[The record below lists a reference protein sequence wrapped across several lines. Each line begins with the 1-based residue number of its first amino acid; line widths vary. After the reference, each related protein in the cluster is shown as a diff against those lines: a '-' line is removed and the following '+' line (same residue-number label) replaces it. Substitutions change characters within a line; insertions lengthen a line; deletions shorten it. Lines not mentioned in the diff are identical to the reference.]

1 MNRISR
7 RLTFQFVAQLVLFIL
22 VIALGALVLLVYIG
36 LQTEKHAT
44 QNPEGLPG
52 LGAFRSSFAV
62 KDGQAVVNAA
72 WASALPERG
81 GWLQIVSPEGRVLA
95 SSATPADV
103 PGQYAPG
110 ELFAYWKKK
119 LPFPYALTV
128 NRVEKDSSTYVV
140 VYGAKHK
147 ADEALQ
153 QVLPA
158 FDGQALS
165 PAGEQALRQQQA
177 SLHIYDADGRLRHAF
192 GEEQAVR
199 PEAALGDMI
208 GSAAAA
214 GKTEAEEAVYFDPAT
229 WQTWIVRTSNG
240 MSAETGEGIDRIIS
254 NAFLAYF
261 IGLAAFI
268 LLLSYVYGVRF
279 GRPFRAM
286 LEFIEQLATG
296 NYAQPPR
303 TGKGKSRGSGNRLRK
318 PKGTFRLFREV
329 SESLEGL
336 RLELARSEQL
346 RNRLEQTR
354 EEWITGVSHDLKT
367 PLSSISGY
375 GHVLESAP
383 YSWSE
388 EELQTI
394 GRTLREKS
402 DFMSE
407 LIEDLSLTYRLKN
420 NALPLDRKPSDV
432 NEVVRRAVVAFMND
446 PQAASYAITFSPSG
460 SPVTYPIDRKWFT
473 RIVDNMI
480 SNAIKHNPAQ
490 TAIDI
495 VVKAEADHGFTV
507 TIRDNGA
514 GMDPRTLDRLFDR
527 YYRGTNTEETTSG
540 SGLGMTIA
548 KQLTLAHGGDIAVRS
563 EPGEGTEI
571 VLRFGG
577 A

>member
-7 RLTFQFVAQLVLFIL
+7 RLTFQFVAQLVLFI
-22 VIALGALVLLVYIG
+22 VVMALGALVLLVYVG
-36 LQTEKHAT
+36 LQTEKHAG
-44 QNPEGLPG
+44 PDSEGIRG
-52 LGAFRSSFAV
+52 LGAFRSSFTV
-62 KDGQAVVNAA
+62 KGGQAVVDAA

-81 GWLQIVSPEGRVLA
+81 GWLQVVSPEGRVLA
-95 SSATPADV
+95 SSAAPADV

-128 NRVEKDSSTYVV
+128 NRVEKDDKTYVV
-140 VYGAKHK
+140 VYGEKRK
-147 ADEALQ
+147 AEQALQ
-153 QVLPA
+153 QALPA
-158 FDGQALS
+158 FGGRALS

-177 SLHIYDADGRLRHAF
+177 SLYIYDADGRLLHAF
-192 GEEQAVR
+192 GESHALR
-199 PEAALGDMI
+199 PEASLGDML
-208 GSAAAA
+208 GNAANAR
-214 GKTEAEEAVYFDPAT
+214 KTEAEEAVYFDPAT
-229 WQTWIVRTSNG
+229 RQTWIVRTSDG
-240 MSAETGEGIDRIIS
+240 MAAEAGEGFDRMIS
-254 NAFLAYF
+254 NAFLTYF

-279 GRPFRAM
+279 GRPFRVM
-286 LEFIEQLATG
+286 LEFIEQLASG

-303 TGKGKSRGSGNRLRK
+303 TGKEKSGDSRNRLRK

-329 SESLEGL
+329 NESLEGL

-375 GHVLESAP
+375 AHVLESAP
-383 YSWSE
+383 YSWSG

-446 PQAASYAITFSPSG
+446 PQAASYAITFSPSS
-460 SPVTYPIDRKWFT
+460 SPITYPIDRKWFT

-495 VVKAEADHGFTV
+495 AVKDEPGRGFSV

-514 GMDPRTLDRLFDR
+514 GMDPKTLDRLFDR

-548 KQLTLAHGGDIAVRS
+548 KQLTLAHGGEITVRS

>member
-7 RLTFQFVAQLVLFIL
+7 RLTFQFVAQLVLFIG
-22 VIALGALVLLVYIG
+22 VMALGTLVLIVYIG
-36 LQTEKHAT
+36 LQTEKHAGAD
-44 QNPEGLPG
+44 PEGLRG
-52 LGAFRSSFAV
+52 LGSFRYSFAV
-62 KDGQAVVNAA
+62 KGGQAVVDTA

-81 GWLQIVSPEGRVLA
+81 GWLQVVSPEGAVLA
-95 SSATPADV
+95 STASPADV
-103 PGQYAPG
+103 PGHYAPG
-110 ELFAYWKKK
+110 ELFAFWKKK
-119 LPFPYALTV
+119 LPFPYALTI
-128 NRVEKDSSTYVV
+128 NRVEKDGKTYIV
-140 VYGAKHK
+140 VYGEKRK
-147 ADEALQ
+147 AEQALQ
-153 QVLPA
+153 QALPA
-158 FDGQALS
+158 FDGRTLS
-165 PAGEQALRQQQA
+165 PASEQALRQQQA
-177 SLHIYDADGRLRHAF
+177 SLRIYGPDGRLLHAF
-192 GEEQAVR
+192 GEEPAPR
-199 PEAALGDMI
+199 PEAALGDML
-208 GSAAAA
+208 GSAADA
-214 GKTEAEEAVYFDPAT
+214 GKTEAEEAVHFDPAT
-229 WQTWIVRTSNG
+229 RQTWIVRTSDG
-240 MSAETGEGIDRIIS
+240 MSAEAGEGMERIIS

-268 LLLSYVYGVRF
+268 LILSYVYGVRF

-286 LEFIEQLATG
+286 LEFIEQLASG
-296 NYAQPPR
+296 NYTQPPR
-303 TGKGKSRGSGNRLRK
+303 TGKGKSRGSGDRLRK
-318 PKGTFRLFREV
+318 PKGSFRLFREV
-329 SESLEGL
+329 GESLEGL

-375 GHVLESAP
+375 AHVLESAS

-388 EELQTI
+388 EELRTI

-460 SPVTYPIDRKWFT
+460 SPVIYPVDRKWFT

-480 SNAIKHNPAQ
+480 SNAIKHNPAG

-495 VVKAEADHGFTV
+495 AVNEEAGRGFSV

-548 KQLTLAHGGDIAVRS
+548 KQLTLAHGGEIAVRS

>member
-7 RLTFQFVAQLVLFIL
+7 RLTFQFVAQLVLFI
-22 VIALGALVLLVYIG
+22 VVMALGAVILIVYIG
-36 LQTEKHAT
+36 LQTEKHAGSGS
-44 QNPEGLPG
+44 EGIRG
-52 LGAFRSSFAV
+52 LGAFRSSFTV
-62 KDGQAVVNAA
+62 KGGQAVVDTG

-81 GWLQIVSPEGRVLA
+81 GWLQIVSPEGHVLA
-95 SSATPADV
+95 SSALPSDV

-110 ELFAYWKKK
+110 ELFAYWKQK

-128 NRVEKDSSTYVV
+128 NRVEKDSTTYVV
-140 VYGAKHK
+140 VYGEKRRA
-147 ADEALQ
+147 EQALQ
-153 QVLPA
+153 QALPA
-158 FDGQALS
+158 FDGRALS

-177 SLHIYDADGRLRHAF
+177 SLHIYDADGRLLHAF
-192 GEEQAVR
+192 GEEHTIR
-199 PEAALGDMI
+199 PGTTLGDML
-208 GSAAAA
+208 GSASAA
-214 GKTEAEEAVYFDPAT
+214 GKTEAEEAVHFDPAT
-229 WQTWIVRTSNG
+229 RQTWIVRTSDG
-240 MSAETGEGIDRIIS
+240 MSAEAGEGLDRIIA

-279 GRPFRAM
+279 GCPFRAM
-286 LEFIEQLATG
+286 LEFIEQLASG
-296 NYAQPPR
+296 NYSQPPQ
-303 TGKGKSRGSGNRLRK
+303 TGRGSGKRLRK

-329 SESLEGL
+329 NESLEGL
-336 RLELARSEQL
+336 RLELAHSEQL

-375 GHVLESAP
+375 AHVLESAP
-383 YSWSE
+383 YSWSK

-446 PQAASYAITFSPSG
+446 PQAASYAITFSPS
-460 SPVTYPIDRKWFT
+460 STPVTYPIDRKWFT

-490 TAIDI
+490 TEIGIA
-495 VVKAEADHGFTV
+495 VKGEPGQGFTV

-514 GMDPRTLDRLFDR
+514 GMDPKTLDRLFDR

-548 KQLTLAHGGDIAVRS
+548 KQLTLAHGGEIAVHS

>member
-22 VIALGALVLLVYIG
+22 VMALGALVLLVYIG
-36 LQTEKHAT
+36 LQTEKHAG
-44 QNPEGLPG
+44 PDSEAIRG
-52 LGAFRSSFAV
+52 LGAFRSSFTV
-62 KDGQAVVNAA
+62 KDGQAVVDDA
-72 WASALPERG
+72 WAAALPERG
-81 GWLQIVSPEGRVLA
+81 GWLQILSPEGRVLA
-95 SSATPADV
+95 SSAVPADV

-119 LPFPYALTV
+119 PPFPYALTV
-128 NRVEKDSSTYVV
+128 NRVEKDSTTYVV
-140 VYGAKHK
+140 VYGEKRK
-147 ADEALQ
+147 AEQALQ
-153 QVLPA
+153 QALPA
-158 FDGQALS
+158 FDGRALS
-165 PAGEQALRQQQA
+165 PAGEQALQQQQA
-177 SLHIYDADGRLRHAF
+177 SLHIYGADGRLLHAF
-192 GEEQAVR
+192 GEEHAVR
-199 PEAALGDMI
+199 PEVALGDMI
-208 GSAAAA
+208 GSAAAS
-214 GKTEAEEAVYFDPAT
+214 GKAEEAVHFDPAT
-229 WQTWIVRTSNG
+229 RQTWIVRTSDG
-240 MSAETGEGIDRIIS
+240 MAAEAGEGFDRIIS

-261 IGLAAFI
+261 LGLAAFI

-286 LEFIEQLATG
+286 LEFIEQLASG

-303 TGKGKSRGSGNRLRK
+303 TGKGKSRGSENRPRK

-329 SESLEGL
+329 NESLEGL

-375 GHVLESAP
+375 AHVLESAS

-388 EELQTI
+388 EELRTI

-446 PQAASYAITFSPSG
+446 PQAASYTITFSPSS
-460 SPVTYPIDRKWFT
+460 SPITYPIDRKWFT

-490 TAIDI
+490 TAIGI
-495 VVKAEADHGFTV
+495 AVKAEAGQGFTV

-548 KQLTLAHGGDIAVRS
+548 KQLMLAHGGDIAVRS

>member
-1 MNRISR
+1 MNRIGR
-7 RLTFQFVAQLVLFIL
+7 RLAFQFVAQLFLFIL
-22 VIALGALVLLVYIG
+22 VMALGALVLIVYIG
-36 LQTEKHAT
+36 LQTEKHAE
-44 QNPEGLPG
+44 PDSEGLRG
-52 LGAFRSSFAV
+52 LGAFRYSFTV
-62 KDGQAVVNAA
+62 KGGQAVVDAA

-95 SSATPADV
+95 SAAAPADV
-103 PGQYAPG
+103 PGNYKPG

-128 NRVEKDSSTYVV
+128 DRVEKDGSAYVV
-140 VYGAKHK
+140 VYGEKRK
-147 ADEALQ
+147 AEQALQ
-153 QVLPA
+153 QALPA
-158 FDGQALS
+158 FDGRTLS
-165 PAGEQALRQQQA
+165 PPGEQALRQLHA
-177 SLHIYDADGRLRHAF
+177 SLHIYDADGRLLHAF
-192 GEEQAVR
+192 GEEYAGR
-199 PEAALGDMI
+199 PGAALGDLI
-208 GSAAAA
+208 GSAADAA
-214 GKTEAEEAVYFDPAT
+214 KLEAEEAVHVDPAT
-229 WQTWIVRTSNG
+229 RRIWIVRTSDG
-240 MSAETGEGIDRIIS
+240 LSAQTGEGIERIIS

-261 IGLAAFI
+261 AGLAAFI
-268 LLLSYVYGVRF
+268 LILSYVYGVRF

-286 LEFIEQLATG
+286 LDFIEQLASG
-296 NYAQPPR
+296 NYALPPR
-303 TGKGKSRGSGNRLRK
+303 TGKGKRFKK
-318 PKGTFRLFREV
+318 PKGSFRLFREV
-329 SESLEGL
+329 NESLEGL

-346 RNRLEQTR
+346 RSRMEQTR

-375 GHVLESAP
+375 AHVLESAP

-388 EELQTI
+388 EELRTI

-420 NALPLDRKPSDV
+420 DALPLDRKPSDV

-446 PQAASYAITFSPSG
+446 PQAASYAITFTPSSG
-460 SPVTYPIDRKWFT
+460 PVTYPIDRKWFT

-490 TAIDI
+490 TAVDI
-495 VVKAEADHGFTV
+495 AVNEEAGRGFSV

-514 GMDPRTLDRLFDR
+514 GMDPKTLDRLFDR

-563 EPGEGTEI
+563 EPGKGTEI
-571 VLRFGG
+571 VLRFGE

>member
-7 RLTFQFVAQLVLFIL
+7 RLTFQFVAQLVLFIG
-22 VIALGALVLLVYIG
+22 VMALGALVLLVYIG
-36 LQTEKHAT
+36 LQTEKHAG
-44 QNPEGLPG
+44 PDSEAIRG
-52 LGAFRSSFAV
+52 LGAFRSSFTV
-62 KDGQAVVNAA
+62 KDGQAVVDDA
-72 WASALPERG
+72 WAAALPERG
-81 GWLQIVSPEGRVLA
+81 GWLQIVSPEGRVLV
-95 SSATPADV
+95 SSAVPADV

-128 NRVEKDSSTYVV
+128 NQVEKDSTTYVV
-140 VYGAKHK
+140 VYGEKRK
-147 ADEALQ
+147 AEQALQ
-153 QVLPA
+153 QALPA
-158 FDGQALS
+158 FDGRALS
-165 PAGEQALRQQQA
+165 PAGEQALQQQQA
-177 SLHIYDADGRLRHAF
+177 SLHIYGADGRLLHAF
-192 GEEQAVR
+192 GEEHAVR
-199 PEAALGDMI
+199 PEVALGDMI
-208 GSAAAA
+208 GSAAAS
-214 GKTEAEEAVYFDPAT
+214 GKAEAEEAVHFDPAT
-229 WQTWIVRTSNG
+229 RQTWIVRTSDG
-240 MSAETGEGIDRIIS
+240 LSAEAGEGFDRIIS

-261 IGLAAFI
+261 LGLAAFI

-286 LEFIEQLATG
+286 LEFIEQLASG
-296 NYAQPPR
+296 NYAQPSR
-303 TGKGKSRGSGNRLRK
+303 TGKGKSRGSGNRPRK

-329 SESLEGL
+329 NESLEGL

-375 GHVLESAP
+375 AHVLESAS

-388 EELQTI
+388 EELRTI

-446 PQAASYAITFSPSG
+446 PQAASYTITFSPSS

-490 TAIDI
+490 TAIGI
-495 VVKAEADHGFTV
+495 AVKEEAGQSFTV

-548 KQLTLAHGGDIAVRS
+548 KQLTLAHGGNIAVRS